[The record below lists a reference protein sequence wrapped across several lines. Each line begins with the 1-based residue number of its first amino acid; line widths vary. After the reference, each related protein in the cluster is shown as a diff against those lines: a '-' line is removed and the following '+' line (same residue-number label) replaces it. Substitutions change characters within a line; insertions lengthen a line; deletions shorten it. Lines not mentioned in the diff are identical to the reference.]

1 MKPVLFGLMA
11 LFSGLAQAQL
21 FGGADWQEGPVPA
34 PPAFNLDRLLRFEV
48 DSRSALVYAIDPQTL
63 SVSEADRVV
72 RYVVVATSPSGVRNI
87 FFEGLRC
94 PTGQVK
100 TYARYADGR
109 WIVAADPPWRDM
121 AGRPSR
127 HAFAL
132 ARQGAC
138 NNAGTPVTAQ
148 EVVRNLRTGPSDAAR

>member
-1 MKPVLFGLMA
+1 MKLLLAGLMTLLA
-11 LFSGLAQAQL
+11 GVAQAQL
-21 FGGADWQEGPVPA
+21 FGAADWQEGPVPA

-48 DSRSALVYAIDPQTL
+48 DSRSSLVYAIDPQTL

-72 RYVVVATSPSGVRNI
+72 RYVVVATSSSGVRNI
-87 FFEGLRC
+87 FFEGIRC
-94 PTGQVK
+94 PTAQVK

-109 WIVAADPPWRDM
+109 WIVAADPPWQDM

-138 NNAGTPVTAQ
+138 NNAGSPVTAQ
-148 EVVRNLRTGPSDAAR
+148 EVVRSLRASSTDAAR